1 MGRVEIQSEDA
12 QLAGLNYVSDE
23 QPGFRRLR
31 SRSSFRY
38 VTASGKPARSPR
50 VLARIRSLAIPPA
63 WQHVWICSSPNG
75 HLQATGIDSRGRKQ
89 YRYHPRWRE
98 FRDRNKYHRMIAFGK
113 ALPRIRARVA
123 GDLKQSGLTR
133 RKILATIVRLLERT
147 LVRIGN
153 DEYARANHSY
163 GLTTLKEDHVQVRGP
178 TLHFTFRAKGG
189 IRRAFDLTDRRL
201 ARIVRACQELP
212 GQELFQYVDEDGK
225 RHRITSADVN
235 EYLHEIAGEQFT
247 AKDFR
252 TWSGSVCALCALQRR
267 RAPNS
272 QRQAKH
278 EILKALGEVA
288 RRLANTVAVCRKCYV
303 HPAVIEAY
311 AAGKLP
317 PACEAGRVRRGCKLG
332 PEDVA
337 FLKLLRNE
345 RRRSLKL
352 TAHHAAQFAGAVSR
366 R

>member
-1 MGRVEIQSEDA
+1 MGQRVP
-12 QLAGLNYVSDE
+12 GLRFVSDE

-31 SRSSFRY
+31 SGSGFRY
-38 VTASGKPARSPR
+38 VTAVGRPVRSPP

-63 WQHVWICSSPNG
+63 WEHVWICSSSNG

-98 FRDRNKYHRMIAFGK
+98 FRDRNKYDRMIAFGK

-123 GDLKQSGLTR
+123 RDLRQVGLTR
-133 RKILATIVRLLERT
+133 SKILATIVRLLETT
-147 LVRIGN
+147 LIRIGN

-163 GLTTLKEDHVQVRGP
+163 GLTTLKDEHVQVRGS
-178 TLHFTFRAKGG
+178 TLHFEFRAKGG

-212 GQELFQYVDEDGK
+212 GQELFQYVDADGK
-225 RHRITSADVN
+225 RHRVTSGDVN
-235 EYLHEIAGEQFT
+235 GYLQEIAGDGFT

-252 TWSGSVCALCALQRR
+252 TWAGSVYALCALQRR
-267 RAPNS
+267 RTPTS

-278 EILKALGEVA
+278 GIVEALGEVA

-317 PACEAGRVRRGCKLG
+317 PVSEAACTRRARRLG
-332 PEDVA
+332 PEDIA
-337 FLKLLRNE
+337 FLKLLRSE
-345 RRRSLKL
+345 LRS
-352 TAHHAAQFAGAVSR
+352 
-366 R
+366 